1 MILISRTKSGNLLRG
16 GMMMAALALAGCNR
30 EGVKVQEVPKESDA
44 PQQQASTGGMDMSMN
59 PHGGMNMNNPHAGM
73 DMGGMGGMSA
83 QPKVKW
89 TLPSGW
95 QEKPVSDMRVGSF
108 DAKGADVSIIPLP
121 SGGPQMELGIYN
133 MWRGELQLPQ
143 ADKVDSTPVTMG
155 SEQGKLYDMSGG
167 KPPGRIL
174 VAAVDRDGMSWFVKM
189 RGEESVVQEQK
200 PAFLEFVK
208 SLSFEAPAAPSMG
221 DSHPTMGNDA
231 GTTGAASAAGVTL
244 PDGWKEIPNPPM
256 LTAKYVIQNGDARAD
271 VNISML
277 NGTGGGLLMNVNR
290 WRGQLGLAPITE
302 EDFSKQATSLDLAG
316 GKGTVV
322 DMTGTDG
329 KTGKKARLIGV
340 VAPQGGE
347 TWFYKLMGD
356 EQIVEQQ
363 KDAFTKF
370 IQTAKFSNAP

>member
-1 MILISRTKSGNLLRG
+1 
-16 GMMMAALALAGCNR
+16 
-30 EGVKVQEVPKESDA
+30 
-44 PQQQASTGGMDMSMN
+44 
-59 PHGGMNMNNPHAGM
+59 
-73 DMGGMGGMSA
+73 
-83 QPKVKW
+83 
-89 TLPSGW
+89 
-95 QEKPVSDMRVGSF
+95 
-108 DAKGADVSIIPLP
+108 
-121 SGGPQMELGIYN
+121 
-133 MWRGELQLPQ
+133 
-143 ADKVDSTPVTMG
+143 
-155 SEQGKLYDMSGG
+155 
-167 KPPGRIL
+167 
-174 VAAVDRDGMSWFVKM
+174 
-189 RGEESVVQEQK
+189 
-200 PAFLEFVK
+200 
-208 SLSFEAPAAPSMG
+208 
-221 DSHPTMGNDA
+221 
-231 GTTGAASAAGVTL
+231 
-244 PDGWKEIPNPPM
+244 
-256 LTAKYVIQNGDARAD
+256 VIQNGDARAD

-322 DMTGTDG
+322 DITGTDG